1 MPRRSGDFPIGVL
14 RQLSQRAGNHCS
26 IPWCAVST
34 SGPDRVGGTVSTG
47 TAAHVFS
54 ARPKGPRG
62 NGGLSVTELRA
73 YANGLWCCDNHGR
86 YIDANGGNGFD
97 ASTLAAYRRLAE
109 VRAALRQQGSLPPP
123 TGWFHKLRVDEAP
136 PLEDGSDVYFGKNTL
151 VFGENGSGKTILA
164 DMLAGLGKT
173 ERWSRYA
180 DDARRRLRFS
190 IDYYDP
196 EHRHIETVV
205 GPRGAAIS
213 TSVDGRAALPVPRV
227 AIVHWSHDR
236 FKRTDGGAA
245 GLDILAATLDE
256 DRNSVRAAL
265 LTARTRGLLGARVV
279 GDDLEFWLAASPEQH
294 PGSSRQA
301 YFKFASLGG
310 TEQLRLGL
318 EASIALARQ
327 RAVVQPTM
335 LIVDDISGRF
345 DEKWTK
351 YVLDL
356 LADPTNTF
364 QTLVITAYTEHWPSD
379 LSSWTMV
386 DLVESTGRRFA
397 VREDLPL
404 MSI

>member
-1 MPRRSGDFPIGVL
+1 MS
-14 RQLSQRAGNHCS
+14 
-26 IPWCAVST
+26 
-34 SGPDRVGGTVSTG
+34 GTVSTG
-47 TAAHVFS
+47 TGAHIFS

-62 NGGLSVTELRA
+62 DGGLNLTELKA
-73 YANGLWCCDNHGR
+73 YNNGIWCCDTHGH

-109 VRAALRQQGSLPPP
+109 VRAALRQQGRLPPP
-123 TGWFHKLRVDEAP
+123 AGWFHKLRVDEAP
-136 PLEDGSDVYFGKNTL
+136 PLKGGSDVYFGKNTL

-180 DDARRRLRFS
+180 DDADRRLSFS

-196 EHRHIETVV
+196 EPRHVETVV
-205 GPRGAAIS
+205 GPRGEAIS
-213 TSVDGRAALPVPRV
+213 SSVDSCAALPVPRV

-236 FKRTDGGAA
+236 FKRTDDDAT
-245 GLDILAATLDE
+245 GLDVLASILGE

-265 LTARTRGLLGARVV
+265 LTTRTKGLLGARVV
-279 GDDLEFWLAASPEQH
+279 GDDLEYWLAASPEQL
-294 PGSSRQA
+294 PGSSRQV
-301 YFKFASLGG
+301 YHGFGSLGG

-327 RAVVQPTM
+327 RAMVQTTM

-351 YVLDL
+351 YLLDL
-356 LADPTNTF
+356 LTDPTNPF
-364 QTLVITAYTEHWPSD
+364 QTLVVTAYTEHWPSD
-379 LSSWTMV
+379 LGSWTMV
-386 DLVESTGRRFA
+386 ELVESVGLRFE